1 MRRLW
6 IPLAVLA
13 LVAACENPDSAA
25 IGSPDGSP
33 TGNPIEV
40 SLTEFAIEM
49 EVSLMAGITTFI
61 VSNDGSME
69 HNFALIGES
78 LDTRFDDNLA
88 PGETLTLTTALEP
101 GTYDIF
107 CPVADHESQGMQ
119 LSIQV
124 IGPNVP

>member
-1 MRRLW
+1 MRRLLLP
-6 IPLAVLA
+6 ILLLAF
-13 LVAACENPDSAA
+13 VAACDNPDSAEV
-25 IGSPDGSP
+25 GSPGESP
-33 TGNPIEV
+33 TGIPIEV
-40 SLTEFAIEM
+40 SLTEFEIEM

-69 HNFALIGES
+69 HNFALVGEAI
-78 LDTRFDDNLA
+78 DTRFEENLA

-124 IGPNVP
+124 IGPDVP

>member
-78 LDTRFDDNLA
+78 LDTRFDENLA

>member
-6 IPLAVLA
+6 IPLATLA

-69 HNFALIGES
+69 HNFALIGQS
-78 LDTRFDDNLA
+78 LDSRFDENLA

>member
-1 MRRLW
+1 MLRLLPVL
-6 IPLAVLA
+6 ILA
-13 LVAACENPDSAA
+13 LAAACQSPDSAA

-33 TGNPIEV
+33 TGRPIEV

-69 HNFALIGES
+69 HNFALIGGA
-78 LDTRFDDNLA
+78 LDTRFDESLA

-124 IGPNVP
+124 IGPEVP

>member
-1 MRRLW
+1 
-6 IPLAVLA
+6 
-13 LVAACENPDSAA
+13 
-25 IGSPDGSP
+25 
-33 TGNPIEV
+33 
-40 SLTEFAIEM
+40 TEFAIDM

-69 HNFALIGES
+69 HNFALIGEAI
-78 LDTRFDDNLA
+78 DTRFDENLA
-88 PGETLTLTTALEP
+88 PGETLTITTTLEP

-124 IGPNVP
+124 IGPEVP